1 MQYEFIRDGTKVEKI
16 LDLIISDPK
25 GYQITRVDK
34 NGIRIYYQI
43 SDNQK
48 IYMDIFYPS
57 DYQNQIESTKTGKEK
72 TK

>member
-1 MQYEFIRDGTKVEKI
+1 MKYQLIRDHPVIEKI
-16 LDLIISDPK
+16 LDLILSDPK

-57 DYQNQIESTKTGKEK
+57 DYQNQIELTKTGKEK